1 MSLAILI
8 KQKKFIEAE
17 LKKGNK
23 NYEKI
28 YQKAKEKQLEKEK
41 AQHRKKSYQDG
52 VCDMIVDEDEGEW

>member
-23 NYEKI
+23 DYEEI
-28 YQKAKEKQLEKEK
+28 YQKAKEKQLKK
-41 AQHRKKSYQDG
+41 AINNCFKYGDG
-52 VCDMIVDEDEGEW
+52 MFKVKWDK